1 MYALATLLYMS
12 HLRITNL
19 IHTNTPIFSRFS
31 ASEISKRSQFLIGY
45 FIIRQN
51 SDPSHSRHL
60 LDIRPFVKRF
70 VYNLI

>member
-1 MYALATLLYMS
+1 MYVLATLFYMS

-19 IHTNTPIFSRFS
+19 VHTNTPIFSRFS
-31 ASEISKRSQFLIGY
+31 ASEISERAQFLAGY

-60 LDIRPFVKRF
+60 F
-70 VYNLI
+70 